1 MPHRPVPADVSL
13 RRVEWLETTALH
25 GDRIADVPTPQ
36 ARHRE
41 ADLVILPSAQA
52 IGMLTETATDTN
64 APSGHLH

>member
-1 MPHRPVPADVSL
+1 MPRRPAPVGVSL

-25 GDRIADVPTPQ
+25 GDHIAGVPTPQ
-36 ARHRE
+36 ARHRK

-64 APSGHLH
+64 ARSGHVH